1 MSEHRP
7 VTQACDPLSLAPR
20 GVCVCVCVCA
30 CACGAGAGQR
40 RPTSLDSGRA
50 GTGRRS
56 WTSSPS
62 RSCRVA
68 RSVVRNPLA
77 TARFA
82 HPRAA
87 PFLRPCV
94 PCRLLLPACACL
106 LHCCVSHTRTLLLPP
121 LASACVCVCVCVRAR
136 ARASLRGRSVRRCAA
151 TCDWNAASATS
162 SSPRRLTACATRSA
176 VLRVRAFRASRC
188 VHVRMHAR
196 ARVYTGETSLSLPP
210 PSSSPRAHNP
220 HLSSSRD
227 PSRSDLPCLCVC
239 GRGAGVAGAGLAGIA
254 KA

>member
-20 GVCVCVCVCA
+20 GVCVCVCVCVCA

-121 LASACVCVCVCVRAR
+121 LASACVCVCARAR
-136 ARASLRGRSVRRCAA
+136 ARARISQGAICEKMRGYLRLECSEC
-151 TCDWNAASATS
+151 NKFFTS
-162 SSPRRLTACATRSA
+162 EADRLRHTVCRPPCPCLSCVA
-176 VLRVRAFRASRC
+176 LRPC
-188 VHVRMHAR
+188 PR
-196 ARVYTGETSLSLPP
+196 ARESACLHGRDVSLSPP
-210 PSSSPRAHNP
+210 PI
-220 HLSSSRD
+220 L
-227 PSRSDLPCLCVC
+227 LPA
-239 GRGAGVAGAGLAGIA
+239 RP
-254 KA
+254 